1 MLHFLAGRLPNFTA
15 DLPSIPFSKASCKGF
30 AEPYVS
36 PVISM
41 LYPCYIHV
49 ISICGQKQT
58 AHPFLFPN
66 VFPFSSHLKGAKAQI
81 KIRRFKVETRRRRD
95 VVQPAAGHRWPMRN
109 NTRCKWLHRR
119 YVESFLGTNWRQQAR
134 EFGHLRGFDT
144 NLDGRYWRCWHICA
158 LGHVHFWLP
167 PAQDMSILNIVNSW
181 LFVLGL
187 QAAPRS
193 FGRWHLSY
201 LLARRFLSLKSWG
214 LSFLLYHWMAHM

>member
-1 MLHFLAGRLPNFTA
+1 MTMRNKLTVSHVTLPGWEIA
-15 DLPSIPFSKASCKGF
+15 QDLPSIPFSRASCKGF

-95 VVQPAAGHRWPMRN
+95 VMQPVVIRSSTGTWTCLLLGHLWQ
-109 NTRCKWLHRR
+109 CKTIRGASGFIEDMLK
-119 YVESFLGTNWRQQAR
+119 VILGTNWRQQAR
-134 EFGHLRGFDT
+134 EFSFTWFWYKPGPCHTGDGGTYVR
-144 NLDGRYWRCWHICA
+144 LDSNIFS
-158 LGHVHFWLP
+158 HVP
-167 PAQDMSILNIVNSW
+167 NVPQMT
-181 LFVLGL
+181 
-187 QAAPRS
+187 QT
-193 FGRWHLSY
+193 
-201 LLARRFLSLKSWG
+201 
-214 LSFLLYHWMAHM
+214 